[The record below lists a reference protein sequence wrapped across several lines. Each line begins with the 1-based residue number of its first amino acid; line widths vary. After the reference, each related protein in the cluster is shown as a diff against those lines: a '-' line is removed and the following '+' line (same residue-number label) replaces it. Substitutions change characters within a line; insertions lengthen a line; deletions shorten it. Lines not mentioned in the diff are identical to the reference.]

1 MSHLETGVEMAIY
14 YFAAWTDSNC
24 LLGCSHEHST
34 VLSAAACI
42 SQAGGYVVAVEN
54 GALRA
59 LTEVEEID
67 FQHAMYGTNTERLTT
82 QVMIPLRLVGYI
94 KI

>member
-1 MSHLETGVEMAIY
+1 
-14 YFAAWTDSNC
+14 
-24 LLGCSHEHST
+24 
-34 VLSAAACI
+34 
-42 SQAGGYVVAVEN
+42 VAVEN